1 MNSSQHL
8 PDRLEALLL
17 HYFQSHDPDPAF
29 LAQLREGLLTPTPEP
44 QRRGLAL
51 SRNRTPT
58 NWRYALAVVLLLI
71 FGAIAAIGPSR
82 VLAQIEHWLGY
93 APGLGMV
100 ELSGSR
106 ALGQPVSRSEGDI
119 SFRVE
124 QFVASP
130 SDTLVSIRITG
141 LPIDVS
147 PSSLSISVQ
156 WDGTN
161 GRRNGLRMRKAQV
174 IPTFPACSSVG
185 CPTDLQPDG
194 YDLFLAYEPLPP
206 DVDQVQILWQTRGM
220 VPDASPTD
228 TWTLDLYL
236 TQVSNQNAHGLIQP
250 GYAPLSAEDSYHGI
264 KVTVDR
270 VFSDGIQTVIDA
282 SILVPAPAGLPS
294 PQRVSLS
301 TDKGDLSE
309 PAYFSND
316 LDINGVLIQTLA
328 PASSGTPTLTAWPTR
343 WRFGPVDAQAS
354 RMTLSIESINI
365 TYDVQLQFDIETGQD
380 PKVGTSIPL
389 DVIFNVEGFPFHINQ
404 ARIVMVPALI
414 QGKTKCVTAIEFTVD
429 SALSADGRRLRAVW
443 FSPHYRQD
451 FVDPS
456 FDRQLEMTIGR
467 LTWDP
472 ALVRNGVVTVN
483 VDTVVIEMQGPWVTS
498 WDVPTTEN

>member
-1 MNSSQHL
+1 MNSSQYL

-29 LAQLREGLLTPTPEP
+29 LSQLRHGLLTPTPEP
-44 QRRGLAL
+44 QRRGHAL
-51 SRNRTPT
+51 LRNRTPT
-58 NWRYALAVVLLLI
+58 NWRYALAVALLLI
-71 FGAIAAIGPSR
+71 LGAIAAIGPSR

-93 APGLGMV
+93 TPGLGVV

-119 SFRVE
+119 SLRVE

-130 SDTLVSIRITG
+130 SDTLVSIRISG
-141 LPIDVS
+141 LPVDVS

-174 IPTFPACSSVG
+174 ISTFPACPSEG

-206 DVDQVQILWQTRGM
+206 DVDQVQILWQTWGM
-220 VPDASPTD
+220 VPDSSPTD
-228 TWTLDLYL
+228 TWTLDLSL
-236 TQVSNQNAHGLIQP
+236 TQVSNQNAQGLIQP
-250 GYAPLSAEDSYHGI
+250 GYAPLSVEDSHHGI

-270 VFSDGIQTVIDA
+270 VFSDASQTVIDA

-328 PASSGTPTLTAWPTR
+328 PASSGAPTLTAWPTR

-354 RMTLSIESINI
+354 RMTLSIEGINF
-365 TYDVQLQFDIETGQD
+365 TYNAQFQFDIEAGQD
-380 PKVGTSIPL
+380 PTVGTSIPL
-389 DVIFNVEGFPFHINQ
+389 DVSFHVEGFPVHIYQ
-404 ARIVMVPALI
+404 ARIVMVPSAV
-414 QGKTKCVTAIEFTVD
+414 QGKTKGVKAIEFTVD
-429 SALSADGRRLRAVW
+429 SALSADGWRLKAIW
-443 FSPHYRQD
+443 FSPRYSQD
-451 FVDPS
+451 FVEPS
-456 FDRQLEMTIGR
+456 IDRQLELSIGR

-472 ALVRNGVVTVN
+472 ALVQNGVVTVN

-498 WDVPTTEN
+498 WDVPTTEK